1 MPMKGDM
8 ARYFARFGKNGGKKA
23 AQNMTAA
30 QRKER
35 ARKAGLARQAKAR
48 AGKGEQQ

>member
-1 MPMKGDM
+1 MKSEIS
-8 ARYFARFGKNGGKKA
+8 RYFAKFGKKGGKQA
-23 AQNMTAA
+23 AENMTPE

-48 AGKGEQQ
+48 ERKEQQ